1 MVWAVFAPASDVGKD
16 ALEGNYAGV
25 SASAAVGVGAG
36 AKVLVGGLD
45 KSITL
50 QPVSVEGDTGVN
62 LAVGVAAINLKHF

>member
-1 MVWAVFAPASDVGKD
+1 
-16 ALEGNYAGV
+16 
-25 SASAAVGVGAG
+25 
-36 AKVLVGGLD
+36 LVGGLD